1 VTLDIALVLG
11 ILVAA
16 LALFISEIIRIEL
29 VALLVLSVL
38 ALTGLVTPT
47 EALGGFSNPAVITVW
62 AMFIL
67 SAGLTRTGVAELIGN
82 RILRWVGP
90 GEVRM
95 IVAIM
100 LVAGVLS
107 AFMNNIG
114 VAALMLPVVMKLARK
129 GGTPPSRLLIPLAFG
144 SLLGGLTTLIG
155 TPPNLLVSESMHER
169 GMAAF
174 SMFDYTPVGGAVMV
188 TGVVFVALVGRHLL
202 PRRDPAREASAPGLI
217 ELPRQYRLDEL
228 SAVVRLPAATPL
240 SGRTLAQSRLGST
253 TGLIVYAILR
263 EGRTLLAPEPRDV
276 LHAGDRL
283 LVEGT
288 LDRFNELRGWRE
300 LIVDEDASGFAA
312 VVSSEIG
319 IRELRV
325 TRGASIVGQT
335 LAESAF
341 RRRFG
346 GIVLAIR
353 RGSRVSQANLARQP
367 LAVGDRLLV
376 QARRTDLEA
385 LGNAPEF
392 DDPEPVS
399 EEELENLYD
408 LREHI
413 FTVRVPADS
422 ALEGRSLAECRLGDA
437 VGLGVL
443 GMRRGDSTRL
453 LPGGDEPLSAGDVLL
468 VRGSRDD
475 VSIFRGLQG
484 LEIESEAA
492 PELRDLESERAGL
505 IEAMLSPR
513 TSLAGKTPD
522 QLQFRQR
529 YGLQILAVLR
539 EGEVLRANLRDTMLR
554 FGDALLLMGP
564 REKLAVVAQDPDF
577 LALSDVAEP
586 VTTKRAPLAVLIMMA
601 VVAPVVL
608 GWLPIAIA
616 AVSGAALM
624 ILVRCISMDDALRAI
639 DWRSVVLIAGML
651 PLGTALQTSGGAVF
665 AADALLSALGDAGP
679 WGVLV
684 VLYLVTATLTCVIP
698 TAALVVLMAPIALK
712 ASSSVGLSPQ
722 AAMMALAMAASASFT
737 SPVSH
742 PANLLIMGPGGYRF
756 VDYVKVGVPLTLI
769 VMLVVLLVLPF
780 FWPIAV

>member
-1 VTLDIALVLG
+1 MTLDIALVLG

>member
-1 VTLDIALVLG
+1 MTAEIALVLA

-16 LALFISEIIRIEL
+16 LLLFVTEIIRMEL

-38 ALTGLVTPT
+38 ALTRLVTPT
-47 EALGGFSNPAVITVW
+47 EALSGFSNPAVITIW

-67 SAGLTRTGVAELIGN
+67 SAGLTRSGVAEMIGS

-95 IVAIM
+95 IAAIM
-100 LVAGVLS
+100 LVTGLLS

-114 VAALMLPVVMKLARK
+114 VAALMLPVVLTVARRSD
-129 GGTPPSRLLIPLAFG
+129 TPPSRLLIPLAFG

-155 TPPNLLVSESMHER
+155 TPPNLLVSESMRDR
-169 GMAAF
+169 GMVPF
-174 SMFDYTPVGGAVMV
+174 SMFDYTPVGGAVMLV
-188 TGVVFVALVGRHLL
+188 GIVFVALVGRHLL

-217 ELPRQYRLDEL
+217 ELPRQYRLDER
-228 SAVVRLPAATPL
+228 SAVVRLPADSPL
-240 SGRTLAQSRLGST
+240 SGRTLQESRLGST

-263 EGRTLLAPEPRDV
+263 DGRTRLAPGPSDV
-276 LHAGDRL
+276 LQAGDRL

-300 LIVDEDASGFAA
+300 MILDEDASILDAD
-312 VVSSEIG
+312 SLSEIG
-319 IRELRV
+319 LAELRV
-325 TRGASIVGQT
+325 AKEASIVGQT

-341 RRRFG
+341 RHRFG

-353 RGSRVSQANLARQP
+353 RGSRVSQANLARHP

-376 QARRTDLEA
+376 QSRRSNLEQ
-385 LGNAPEF
+385 LKNAPEF
-392 DDPEPVS
+392 EAPEQIPEPD
-399 EEELENLYD
+399 LAAHYG
-408 LREHI
+408 LRERI
-413 FTVRVPADS
+413 FTLRVPPGS
-422 ALEGRSLAECRLGDA
+422 ALEGRSLAQCRFGDA
-437 VGLGVL
+437 IGLGVL
-443 GMRRGDSTRL
+443 GMRRGDSTRW
-453 LPGGDEPLSAGDVLL
+453 LPGGEELLRAGDLL
-468 VRGSRDD
+468 FVRGSRDD
-475 VSIFRGLQG
+475 VEIFRGLQAM
-484 LEIESEAA
+484 EIEGETI
-492 PELRDLESERAGL
+492 PEFRDLESERAGL

-522 QLQFRQR
+522 QLAFRQR
-529 YGLQILAVLR
+529 YGLQILAILR
-539 EGEVLRANLRDTMLR
+539 EGEVLRSNLRDTMLR

-564 REKLAVVAQDPDF
+564 REKLQVVGRDPDF
-577 LALSDVAEP
+577 LLLSDLAQPVA
-586 VTTKRAPLAVLIMMA
+586 TKRAPLAVLIMFA
-601 VVAPVVL
+601 VVAPVAL
-608 GWLPIAIA
+608 GWLPIAIS

-624 ILVRCISMDDALRAI
+624 ILVRCISMDQALRAI
-639 DWRSVVLIAGML
+639 DWRAVFLIAGML
-651 PLGTALQTSGGAVF
+651 PLGSALQNSGGALFV
-665 AADALLSALGDAGP
+665 AEALLAALGDAGP
-679 WGVLV
+679 WGVLI

-698 TAALVVLMAPIALK
+698 TAALVVLMAPIAIK

-722 AAMMALAMAASASFT
+722 AAMMALAIAASASFT

-769 VMLVVLLVLPF
+769 VMVVVLLVLPL